1 MLLAAMVVRGTMA
14 FDYAGPLTQA
24 QLEWCGR
31 FDVLV
36 THAPLPR
43 AQVDALHKMGTK
55 LALYEWAV
63 GSYAPIAH
71 ALNAKPLRGGTAASD
86 IDAYYYDPAEEDH
99 RSQRIAAKLRA
110 IGYDG
115 VFLDCV
121 THQHVHPIALAEYER
136 KHPGVP
142 YDEAFSRFMAA
153 LRKDVPLVITNQ
165 GYRDAP
171 HYLPYV
177 DYDVTES
184 LITLPHQGFRRWRD
198 AMLHEIVPA
207 MKKYPRVKFVHLN
220 YADDARPVE
229 QIIEIARKYGGD
241 AFVATPDVA
250 PILSNA
256 YFVGRRRHAA
266 P

>member
-1 MLLAAMVVRGTMA
+1 MLLAAMMVRGTMA
-14 FDYAGPLTQA
+14 FDYAGPLTPA
-24 QLEWCGR
+24 QLAWCGR

-43 AQVDALHKMGTK
+43 AQVDALHKLGTK

-63 GSYAPIAH
+63 GSYRPIEH
-71 ALNAKPLRGGTAASD
+71 ALNAKPLRGGTAAAD
-86 IDAYYYDPAEEDH
+86 IDAYYYDPTNQDE
-99 RSQRIAAKLRA
+99 RPRRIAARIRA

-121 THQHVHPIALAEYER
+121 THQQVHPVALAEYAR
-136 KHPGVP
+136 KHPDLP
-142 YDEAFSRFMAA
+142 YDAAFSRFMAA
-153 LRKDVPLVITNQ
+153 LRNELPLVITNQ

-184 LITLPHQGFRRWRD
+184 LITLPHHGFRDWRD
-198 AMLHEIVPA
+198 AMEHEIVPA

-220 YADDARPVE
+220 YADDAKPVE
-229 QIIEIARKYGGD
+229 KILEIARKFGGD

-250 PILSNA
+250 PIVTDA
-256 YFVGRRRHAA
+256 YFVKRRRHAA